1 MTVYTKEEKFS
12 HLKKWVKSG
21 QMLKDYCYEEG
32 VSISAMR
39 RWSLNILGSNYT
51 STLRSTEQKAVLLKK
66 IEKME
71 SSSTPRAS
79 VENKAPAL
87 VMVSKAKDRKKSKTT
102 PISIEYM
109 GARISIDENS
119 IESVFRALKAVN
131 G

>member
-1 MTVYTKEEKFS
+1 MTVYTNEQKIG
-12 HLKKWVKSG
+12 HLKKWVTSG
-21 QMLKDYCYEEG
+21 QLLKDYCYEEG

-39 RWSLNILGSNYT
+39 RWSLDILGSNYT

-71 SSSTPRAS
+71 SSSPSSECVAT
-79 VENKAPAL
+79 KTPAL
-87 VMVSKAKDRKKSKTT
+87 VMVSKAKKNRSKTHS
-102 PISIEYM
+102 IFIEYM

-131 G
+131 D